1 MNHPPTPPAAFPT
14 DAESA
19 ALAARIA
26 ADCGVLVDRLTDPP
40 NGHPTRARVR
50 REARD
55 LKRLIDDRTIPVRT
69 N

>member
-1 MNHPPTPPAAFPT
+1 MTDDESPAAPVPDPLAT
-14 DAESA
+14 E
-19 ALAARIA
+19 LAARIA
-26 ADCGVLVDRLTDPP
+26 ADCGALIDRLADPP
-40 NGHPTRARVR
+40 NGHPTRARLR